1 MKFEAPNERA
11 AEDRAWAVVRAAY
24 AKREPVTWP
33 RRHARPLVAGA
44 LVAAAVAAVLS
55 PPGRSVVHSLRKAVG
70 VQHAQTELFALPAP
84 GQVLVSGAGGTWI
97 VNADGSRRRLGR
109 YSRAAWSPHG
119 LFVVATRRDELLAL
133 DPKGNVRWTLAR
145 RSPRFP
151 AWTGTRINTRIAY
164 ITGRALHEKLHVV
177 AGDGTGD
184 RTLGEAVPATP
195 AWRPGPGHVLA
206 YMTGRSLRPPRL
218 IVVDVDRGR
227 TLVRLRPPVG
237 TWLLAWSSDGRRLL
251 ALGATSLRVYNAKGT
266 LVLAREPSGGN
277 HYVDGGFVPRTH
289 RVLVLREYGFQSAL
303 VAPDTGRVV
312 FRGSGTFG
320 VYLSFSPDGRWALVS
335 WPTANQ
341 WVFLRVSGPR
351 HIVGVSRISTQFGGF
366 PRVEG
371 WCCAG

>member
-151 AWTGTRINTRIAY
+151 AWTGTRVNTRIAY

-227 TLVRLRPPVG
+227 TLVRLRPPDG